1 MISTVVNVIAAMA
14 LLIAL
19 SLFFIGFVL
28 APLLVLGIGYVVF
41 YFLAP
46 D

>member
-1 MISTVVNVIAAMA
+1 VISAVVNVLSAMA

-28 APLLVLGIGYVVF
+28 APLIVLAIGYVVF

>member
-1 MISTVVNVIAAMA
+1 MISTVVNVISAMA

-19 SLFFIGFVL
+19 SLFFVGFIL
-28 APLLVLGIGYVVF
+28 APLIVLAIGYVVF